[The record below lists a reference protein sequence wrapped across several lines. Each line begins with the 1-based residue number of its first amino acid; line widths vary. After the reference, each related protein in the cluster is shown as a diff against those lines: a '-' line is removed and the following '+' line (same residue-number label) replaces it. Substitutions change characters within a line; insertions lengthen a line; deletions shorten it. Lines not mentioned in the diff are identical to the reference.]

1 MAAGDFPAQREFSL
15 PARTDAIAETADQ
28 MMAFIAASGGAG
40 GKEDEIAL
48 ALQEALA
55 NAVTHGCQEDA
66 SKTVRCRVGCGGTAG
81 VMITVRDEGPGFDP
95 GVVASPLSTSG
106 LSADHGR
113 GIHMIRGLMDEVH
126 FRHNGTEIVMWKK

>member
-15 PARTDAIAETADQ
+15 PASTEAIAGVLDG

-40 GKEDEIAL
+40 GNEGEIAL

-55 NAVTHGCQEDA
+55 NAVTHGCDEDP
-66 SKTVRCRVGCGGTAG
+66 SKTIRCRVACGGTAG
-81 VMITVRDEGPGFDP
+81 VVISVRDEGPGFDP
-95 GVVASPLSTSG
+95 GEVASPLSLNG
-106 LSADHGR
+106 LGLDHGR

-126 FRHNGTEIVMWKK
+126 FRHKGTEIVMWKK